1 MTKEEEE
8 IYRKD
13 PWHEEMPRPEVW
25 HRKMPNLFPFGETPF
40 MEAELSKQ
48 MSRDLGEGA

>member
-1 MTKEEEE
+1 
-8 IYRKD
+8 
-13 PWHEEMPRPEVW
+13 
-25 HRKMPNLFPFGETPF
+25 LFPFGETPF